1 MSYYEKYLKYK
12 NKYLMLKSQQNGMRG
27 GTMPRLLST
36 KTKELEINSNFFEFN
51 AILTNLNKKIQTP
64 DNFYELFINILTGD
78 HTKEIILV
86 DASFMFFLI
95 PQVSVF
101 LSNNYGIQ
109 ITYNQLFDEFMIRL
123 KQACLEKRKN
133 VIFIFEDDSVLK
145 GSFGSGN
152 RRKSTLQTLYRE
164 FTTLLNYDLYKNDIE
179 NAIPYILKKL
189 NNDYS
194 SMVLNLQGEA
204 DEETFV
210 KAIEYSPV
218 PSTIITVDG
227 DLIISLLLRNRYCD
241 TGKLKD
247 LNIVFI
253 RSSAEDLSTFYII
266 TENKLTDNQTFAK
279 KIFVA
284 LLFTSTDA
292 GYGRSIDIKS
302 INNAID
308 ETTKLERK
316 PFDEKMYIGFVR
328 KFIATISVLC
338 YGWGITECV
347 KNMLNELGCKY
358 TDNIMSTFEKH
369 TKGQLLVSVDPYFTI
384 SVIAYLLDHL
394 TKLENK
400 EVFMNI
406 FERELIYLLDFE
418 KNASE
423 YYSLCKL
430 NKINSSI
437 FLFNLYEPTGDFSS
451 KIINELYEQPT
462 NYLQTINKEIVT
474 DTIISGNI
482 MEAQSI
488 VKSYIDTKTN
498 KFNTTIKMIYIDKNY
513 LSKLVD
519 KITTHN
525 GKLNLQPFDPKT
537 QTEKLKN
544 FIKEKKYEND
554 TYIIKK
560 MIMRVQ
566 EDDEEEGTVSQKQQ
580 QQRQPQQKSQNKKEV
595 PKTAE

>member
-12 NKYLMLKSQQNGMRG
+12 NKYLMLKSQQNIMKG
-27 GTMPRLLST
+27 GTMPKLLST
-36 KTKELEINSNFFEFN
+36 KTKELEINSKFFEFN
-51 AILTNLNKKIQTP
+51 ATLTNLNKKIQTP
-64 DNFYELFINILTGD
+64 DNFYELFINILTGE

-86 DASFMFFLI
+86 DASFIFFLI
-95 PQVSVF
+95 PQISVF
-101 LSNNYGIQ
+101 LSKTYGIQ

-123 KQACLEKRKN
+123 KQVCLEKGKN

-145 GSFGSGN
+145 GDFGTGK

-164 FTTLLNYDLYKNDIE
+164 FSSLLSYDLYKNDIE

-189 NNDYS
+189 NSEYS

-227 DLIISLLLRNRYCD
+227 DLVISLVLRNRFCD

-247 LNIVFI
+247 LNVVFI
-253 RSSAEDLSTFYII
+253 RSSPKDLSSFYNI

-279 KIFVA
+279 KIFIA

-292 GYGRSIDIKS
+292 GYGREIA
-302 INNAID
+302 INNINNSIT
-308 ETTKLERK
+308 ETTKLEKK

-328 KFIATISVLC
+328 KFIATLSVLC

-347 KNMLNELGCKY
+347 KNMLNELGCNY
-358 TDNIMSTFEKH
+358 TDELMSTFLH
-369 TKGQLLVSVDPYFTI
+369 HANGQLLVSVDPYFTI
-384 SVIAYLLDHL
+384 NVIAYLFDHL
-394 TKLENK
+394 TKIENK

-418 KNASE
+418 KNASD

-430 NKINSSI
+430 NKLQSSI
-437 FLFNLYEPTGDFSS
+437 LLLNLYEPTGDFSS

-462 NYLQTINKEIVT
+462 NYLQTINQEIVN
-474 DTIISGNI
+474 DSDFKSIIMKARPMI
-482 MEAQSI
+482 E
-488 VKSYIDTKTN
+488 SYIDAKEN
-498 KFNTTIKMIYIDKNY
+498 KFNTSVKMIYIDKEY
-513 LSKLVD
+513 LEYLVK
-519 KITTHN
+519 KITIHN
-525 GKLNLQPFDPKT
+525 GKLNLRPFDSKT
-537 QTEKLKN
+537 QTENLKI
-544 FIKEKKYEND
+544 FVKEKKYENEA
-554 TYIIKK
+554 YFVKK
-560 MIMRVQ
+560 MFMRLQ
-566 EDDEEEGTVSQKQQ
+566 EDEEEEESNVPQKQL
-580 QQRQPQQKSQNKKEV
+580 PQKQKPQTKKD
-595 PKTAE
+595 PAK